1 MHATAGDRIVVRG
14 HHLGEP
20 DRDAEVLEVH
30 GQGGAPPFLVRWSD
44 DGHVALY
51 VPGPDARID
60 HLGTVVTIPE
70 AGGDPPASPLARELR
85 TGIAAV
91 RADVVRLRGIAGR
104 AAEAGGDLW
113 GVVAAEAA
121 RSARRIEAEADVV
134 WGTLRAAEA
143 DSVEAVRQAVDDTAA
158 SIRTLL
164 DEARVQADLGAAEAE
179 ESWNDVTAR
188 LHALREDPAMTVQR
202 ARGMA
207 SEVFRRLRAAI
218 A

>member
-30 GQGGAPPFLVRWSD
+30 GEGGTPPFLVRWSD

-51 VPGPDARID
+51 VPGPDARVD
-60 HLGTVVTIPE
+60 HLGTAAP
-70 AGGDPPASPLARELR
+70 AKDGDPPAAPLARDLR
-85 TGIAAV
+85 TGIVAV
-91 RADVVRLRGIAGR
+91 RADVARLRAIAGR

-143 DSVEAVRQAVDDTAA
+143 DSVEAVRQAADDTAA

-179 ESWNDVTAR
+179 DAWNDVTAR
-188 LHALREDPAMTVQR
+188 LRALREDPAMTVQR

-218 A
+218 V